1 LCLQTPNNEDEWRN
15 VADEFCQK
23 WQFPHCVGSLD
34 GKHVAIVAPANSG
47 SLFYNYKH
55 FFSIV
60 LLALVDANYKFLYVD
75 IGCYG
80 RSADGGVFNNST
92 LSKALASNSLNI
104 PVPEAFAGEPNL
116 PYVIVADDA
125 FALKSYIAK
134 PYAMRGLTEDQRVF
148 NYRLSRAR
156 RVVENAFGILVSRFR
171 IFGKAIPLAPHKVEK
186 VVMAACCLHNFLMR
200 DSTSQTTYVA
210 DLLDSSDNFQRT
222 NKLSQQGGNRSTL
235 SANETRDKFCKYFNS
250 SVGAVSWQQNICRE
264 A

>member
-1 LCLQTPNNEDEWRN
+1 LCLQVPDKEDEWRY
-15 VADEFCQK
+15 VADGFFQK

-75 IGCYG
+75 VGCYG

-92 LSKALASNSLNI
+92 LSKALASNCLNI
-104 PVPEAFAGEPNL
+104 PAPETFEGVSNL
-116 PYVIVADDA
+116 PYVILADDA
-125 FALKSYIAK
+125 FVLISYIIK
-134 PYAMRGLTEDQRVF
+134 PYAMRGLTADQQVF

-156 RVVENAFGILVSRFR
+156 RVVENGFGILRSRFR
-171 IFGKAIPLAPHKVEK
+171 VFEKAIPLAPQKVEK
-186 VVMAACCLHNFLMR
+186 VVMTACCLHNFLMR
-200 DSTSQTTYVA
+200 DSTSQSMYVA
-210 DLLDSSDNFQRT
+210 DLLDSSDNCQLT

-235 SANETRDKFCKYFNS
+235 SANETRDKFCRYFNS
-250 SVGAVSWQQNICRE
+250 SVGAVSWQ
-264 A
+264 